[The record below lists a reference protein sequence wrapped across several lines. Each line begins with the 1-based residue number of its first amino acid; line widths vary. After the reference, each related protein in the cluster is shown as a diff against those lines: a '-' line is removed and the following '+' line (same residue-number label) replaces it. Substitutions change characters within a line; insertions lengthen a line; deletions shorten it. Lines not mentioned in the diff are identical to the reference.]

1 MQTTIW
7 TRLKQSLSSVRQ
19 WYEQTP
25 ERALDQAYAAA
36 LMIKSIED
44 EHFDGKPISVDSQ
57 KYGTNSAAVFQA
69 ELKKCLKIATLR
81 LAEFKASRFI
91 FNTTDGSANALKG
104 VTSLA
109 NKERSAII
117 LEKLKF
123 IDDVLATYQ
132 PQPAESLSL
141 VPIEPYDTPRLS
153 EREKAQL
160 MVRPAGELSN
170 QRLSNGQTIEQLQR
184 SDAAVDDDG
193 TGIFDKSGVLPRTL
207 ASTINRIKR
216 DLDPNAE
223 QQVVKSFRST
233 KAKTQTS
240 IRLLLILIIV
250 PLLTE
255 QISKTVLI
263 SPVVDAIRS
272 PATAEPFLNFE
283 LQEEALRELQTFKER
298 LEFDLLLGKAPSLTG
313 ETESSGEPSSGEVK
327 PGGEH
332 GGGEVKP
339 GEGQPG
345 PGGAGKPLT
354 KAEQETFIEDK
365 LKERAEEIR
374 LEFSHA
380 SADAIKNIFADLF
393 AAGAFAIVLL
403 LKRREVA
410 ILKSFIDDTVY
421 GLSDSAKA
429 FIIILF
435 TDMFVGFH
443 SPHGWE
449 VLLEGLSKHWGLPP
463 NHSFI
468 FLFIATFPVI
478 LDTIFKYWIFRY
490 LNRISPSA
498 VATYKNMNE

>member
-7 TRLKQSLSSVRQ
+7 TRLQQSFSSVRR

-44 EHFDGKPISVDSQ
+44 EHFDGNPIANDPD
-57 KYGTNSAAVFQA
+57 KYGANSNAVFQE
-69 ELKKCLKIATLR
+69 ELRKCLKIATLR
-81 LAEFKASRFI
+81 LSEFKASRFI
-91 FNTTDGSANALKG
+91 FNTTDGSADALKG
-104 VTSLA
+104 AASLA

-123 IDDVLATYQ
+123 IDDVLAKYQ
-132 PQPAESLSL
+132 PQQAESLSL
-141 VPIEPYDTPRLS
+141 VPIEQNGNPLS

-160 MVRPAGELSN
+160 MARPKGDLSN
-170 QRLSNGQTIEQLQR
+170 QRLSNGQTIGQLQQ
-184 SDAAVDDDG
+184 SADVFDDG
-193 TGIFDKSGVLPRTL
+193 SGIFEKSGVLPRTI

-216 DLDPNAE
+216 DLDPNSE
-223 QQVVKSFRST
+223 QQVVRTFRST
-233 KAKTQTS
+233 KAKTQTA
-240 IRLLLILIIV
+240 IRFLLILIAV

-255 QISKTVLI
+255 QIARTVI
-263 SPVVDAIRS
+263 VSPLVNSFRPPDF
-272 PATAEPFLNFE
+272 TEPFLNFE
-283 LQEEALRELQTFKER
+283 LQEEALQELQTFKER
-298 LEFDLLLGKAPSLTG
+298 LEFDFLLGQAPSLTD
-313 ETESSGEPSSGEVK
+313 E
-327 PGGEH
+327 
-332 GGGEVKP
+332 GGGDRANGDGVGRER
-339 GEGQPG
+339 QPI
-345 PGGAGKPLT
+345 PEASKPLT
-354 KAEQETFIEDK
+354 KGEQATRIEEK
-365 LKERAEEIR
+365 LKERAEEIK
-374 LEFSHA
+374 LEYGRA
-380 SADAIKNIFADLF
+380 SSDAIKNVFADLF
-393 AAGAFAIVLL
+393 ALGAFAIVLL
-403 LKRREVA
+403 TNRRQVA
-410 ILKSFIDDTVY
+410 VLKSFLDDTVY

>member
-7 TRLKQSLSSVRQ
+7 MRLKQSLSSIRQ

-44 EHFDGKPISVDSQ
+44 EHFDGNPISENSE

-81 LAEFKASRFI
+81 LSEFKASRYI

-141 VPIEPYDTPRLS
+141 VPVEPNGAPRLS
-153 EREKAQL
+153 EREQAQL
-160 MVRPAGELSN
+160 IVRPTGDLSN

-184 SDAAVDDDG
+184 SGAALDDDG

-223 QQVVKSFRST
+223 QQVVRSFRST
-233 KAKTQTS
+233 KVKTQTA
-240 IRLLLILIIV
+240 IRLLLILIVV

-263 SPVVDAIRS
+263 GPVVDAFRS
-272 PATAEPFLNFE
+272 PAIAEPFLNFE
-283 LQEEALRELQTFKER
+283 LQEEALQELQTFKER
-298 LEFDLLLGKAPSLTG
+298 LEFDLLLGKAPSLTDEGGG
-313 ETESSGEPSSGEVK
+313 ERGGIGEATPNEGQSEGKPSEGKPSSSGEAP
-327 PGGEH
+327 
-332 GGGEVKP
+332 
-339 GEGQPG
+339 
-345 PGGAGKPLT
+345 KPLS
-354 KAEQETFIEDK
+354 KVEQEAAIEEK
-365 LKERAEEIR
+365 LKERAEEIK
-374 LEFSHA
+374 LEYSRT
-380 SADAIKNIFADLF
+380 SSDAIKNVFADLF
-393 AAGAFAIVLL
+393 AVGAFALVLL
-403 LKRREVA
+403 LRRRDVA

-429 FIIILF
+429 FVIILF

>member
-7 TRLKQSLSSVRQ
+7 TRLKQSLTSVRQ

-44 EHFDGKPISVDSQ
+44 EHFDGKPISDDPE
-57 KYGTNSAAVFQA
+57 KYGANSTAVFQA

-123 IDDVLATYQ
+123 IDEVLAVYQ
-132 PQPAESLSL
+132 PRPAESLSL
-141 VPIEPYDTPRLS
+141 VPVEQNGTPRLS

-160 MVRPAGELSN
+160 MVRPAGDLSN

-184 SDAAVDDDG
+184 SEAAFDDDG

-223 QQVVKSFRST
+223 QQVVRSFRST
-233 KAKTQTS
+233 KVKTQIA
-240 IRLLLILIIV
+240 IRFLLILILV

-263 SPVVDAIRS
+263 SPVVDAFRS
-272 PATAEPFLNFE
+272 PTIAEPFINFE
-283 LQEEALRELQTFKER
+283 LQEEALQELRTFKER
-298 LEFDLLLGKAPSLTG
+298 LEFDLLLGKVPNLTDEG
-313 ETESSGEPSSGEVK
+313 TNEQGRSEVT
-327 PGGEH
+327 
-332 GGGEVKP
+332 
-339 GEGQPG
+339 GEGQ
-345 PGGAGKPLT
+345 ASSDNEAVKPLSR
-354 KAEQETFIEDK
+354 AEQETLIEEK
-365 LKERAEEIR
+365 LKARAEEIK
-374 LEFSHA
+374 LEYSHT
-380 SADAIKNIFADLF
+380 SSDAIKNIFADLF
-393 AAGAFAIVLL
+393 AVGAFAIVLL

>member
-44 EHFDGKPISVDSQ
+44 EHFDGKPISVDSE

-141 VPIEPYDTPRLS
+141 VPIEQNGSPRLS

-184 SDAAVDDDG
+184 SEGGFDDDG

-223 QQVVKSFRST
+223 QQVMRSFRST
-233 KAKTQTS
+233 KAKTQTA
-240 IRLLLILIIV
+240 IRFLLILILV
-250 PLLTE
+250 PLLTQ

-263 SPVVDAIRS
+263 SPVVDAFRS
-272 PATAEPFLNFE
+272 PAVAEPFINFE
-283 LQEEALRELQTFKER
+283 LQEEALQELQTFKER
-298 LEFDLLLGKAPSLTG
+298 LEFDLLLGKVPSLTDEGTG
-313 ETESSGEPSSGEVK
+313 EHSRSEKSGSEKSGSEVTGEGQAS
-327 PGGEH
+327 PGGE
-332 GGGEVKP
+332 V
-339 GEGQPG
+339 
-345 PGGAGKPLT
+345 AKPLS
-354 KAEQETFIEDK
+354 KAEQETLIEEK
-365 LKERAEEIR
+365 LKARAEEIK
-374 LEFSHA
+374 LEYSQT
-380 SADAIKNIFADLF
+380 SADDIKNIFADLF
-393 AAGAFAIVLL
+393 AVAAFAIVLL

-410 ILKSFIDDTVY
+410 ILKSFIDDIVY

-463 NHSFI
+463 NRSFI